1 MPGYFG
7 SGGAVAGGSGSPAA
21 PNFGGGGGGGQ
32 AGPWKTNGSAGGS
45 GIVVIRENSKVTPVL
60 LTIALGGGSTI
71 QQFEDTYLT
80 STKIKLLPATKEG
93 YIFAGWEV
101 IDGDSIISGDTLTI
115 GTTSTTIKANF
126 MPKVVQAIYS
136 ETDNSLMFIND
147 RQYNVGDTYN
157 EKTVTA
163 VYTGF
168 ANTGYASST
177 TAPWYSYRGSIK
189 KVDFIDEISTTSL
202 AYWFYGLS
210 SCTEMNIKKL
220 NTPNLASLYHTF
232 DGMSS
237 LTNLDLSHFNTS
249 NVGDMAYTFSDM
261 TALKTLNLGGW
272 KTEKTKYMYSMFRNC
287 SSLTSLDLSSFN
299 TLNVI
304 QMQEMF
310 YNCSGLK
317 TLNIINFTAKNATH
331 INSTFYNCS
340 SLTSLDMRNLELNTN
355 ANVNLFQAFY
365 GCSSLTYINLSKAD
379 FVKVNGYYNMFGG
392 VPANAS
398 VIVKDATQ
406 QAKVTGTYGKHL
418 TNVTIAS

>member
-1 MPGYFG
+1 M
-7 SGGAVAGGSGSPAA
+7 
-21 PNFGGGGGGGQ
+21 
-32 AGPWKTNGSAGGS
+32 
-45 GIVVIRENSKVTPVL
+45 

-80 STKIKLLPATKEG
+80 SKKIKLLPAIKEG

-157 EKTVTA
+157 GKTVTA

-220 NTPNLASLYHTF
+220 NTSNLASLYHTF

-237 LTNLDLSHFNTS
+237 LTSLDLSHFNTS

-272 KTEKTKYMYSMFRNC
+272 KTEKTKYMYSMFR
-287 SSLTSLDLSSFN
+287 
-299 TLNVI
+299 
-304 QMQEMF
+304 
-310 YNCSGLK
+310 
-317 TLNIINFTAKNATH
+317 
-331 INSTFYNCS
+331 NCS

-406 QAKVTGTYGKHL
+406 QAKVTGTYAKHL